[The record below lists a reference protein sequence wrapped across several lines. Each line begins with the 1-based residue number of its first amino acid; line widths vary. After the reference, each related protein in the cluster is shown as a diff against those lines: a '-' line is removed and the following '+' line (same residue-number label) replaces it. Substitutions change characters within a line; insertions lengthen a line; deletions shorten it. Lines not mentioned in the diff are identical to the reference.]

1 MSPHLLTNSDTTYV
15 PSRTTYPP
23 FSSYLKNPVSVAPIW
38 LNTRFS
44 EFPLKLVSQQDHH
57 HFWCAILH
65 CVLLQSLWRLRN
77 NLVFII
83 CIPTWTR
90 TKIFSLEEKCSIP
103 WTMGTFDNIYKNMS
117 KYVFNLSKNFIFFH
131 DTNITKKFEISKYFL
146 IIFVFFYF

>member
-1 MSPHLLTNSDTTYV
+1 MSPLLLTNSDTIYV

-83 CIPTWTR
+83 CIPDAAR
-90 TKIFSLEEKCSIP
+90 THDPQLRRLLLYPTELRRHFI
-103 WTMGTFDNIYKNMS
+103 
-117 KYVFNLSKNFIFFH
+117 IFFKELFTF
-131 DTNITKKFEISKYFL
+131 TNITKIFETSKYFSNF
-146 IIFVFFYF
+146 FVFFF